1 MTQGQERSTSRYG
14 CRNVEEDRAW
24 FHLYRRA
31 GEHAVAAEVVQ
42 HLDSDVEAK
51 RTHLALYLRCR
62 ETLRKQK
69 VSQAR
74 RQRIGSF
81 VRQMMGLAFIGPFRV
96 LDVISRYCGGVA
108 LEMLPEKRREPAV
121 TRMHQLKDDPKFAQ
135 AKAGVLVS
143 MPASAEPPASKSPSQ
158 EAA

>member
-1 MTQGQERSTSRYG
+1 MTQSQERSIPRYG
-14 CRNVEEDRAW
+14 RRNAEEDRCW
-24 FHLYRRA
+24 FHLYRNA

-51 RTHLALYLRCR
+51 RTHLALYLRCK

-74 RQRIGSF
+74 KQRIGSF
-81 VRQMMGLAFIGPFRV
+81 VRQMMAIAVISPFRALGV
-96 LDVISRYCGGVA
+96 LVRYCGAVA

-135 AKAGVLVS
+135 AKAGVLV
-143 MPASAEPPASKSPSQ
+143 
-158 EAA
+158 